1 VLPNVLNIIC
11 LFDAIEMAS
20 DLFDAAPSWPDDVIE
35 RGEILHKEML
45 SGSSVGLVAAIRHGL
60 SAAGLV
66 EREMHIESESLQ
78 KLQGSNSDFR
88 EYHVDITGN
97 EETNS

>member
-1 VLPNVLNIIC
+1 
-11 LFDAIEMAS
+11 
-20 DLFDAAPSWPDDVIE
+20 
-35 RGEILHKEML
+35 ML

-66 EREMHIESESLQ
+66 EREVHIESESLQ

-88 EYHVDITGN
+88 EDHVDIAGYEKTDPLAHGGHTLSCCFGLRRHVDSPFGLGN
-97 EETNS
+97 